1 MSENSGLKR
10 TLTLFPCVMIMIT
23 SVIGSGIFTVPGEIM
38 AAAQGSGTIF
48 LAWVLAGICVFLMSL
63 VYIELAPAMPQAGG
77 AYNYLREAFGTKFAY
92 FYGWGKMV
100 NEVAV
105 MALYALAV
113 TNYLTFFFSLS
124 PLACKITGTVIILCA
139 AVFNIYGVK
148 QGSAVTS
155 GLTIAKILGL
165 AVVILGGLFLFRGG
179 FDFQPVVSSSA
190 GWKGAVAAAVPAF
203 FAFGGYNQL
212 CYMSE
217 EIKDAK
223 KTLPRAILLGISCI
237 IVIYMLLTVVCI
249 RTLGVEGLATS
260 DKAVAMAASAIFGS
274 AGGAVLAICALASIL
289 ASLNGM
295 LLTTPR
301 VAFSLARDGS
311 FPYPLAKVHP
321 KTSTPYVAISCYA
334 LFAVLLLWLGNF
346 TTLLGM
352 CVFIARIMDVF
363 VALSLAVLRKKR
375 PDLDRPFKM
384 IGYPVTL
391 LIAIVLCVVF
401 ACQVPLERILLS
413 VILCAV
419 GVPVYFITKV
429 VNKKQAEAGPKAE

>member
-1 MSENSGLKR
+1 MSENNGLKR

-48 LAWVLAGICVFLMSL
+48 LAWILAGICVFLMSL

-124 PLACKITGTVIILCA
+124 PVVCKIIGTVVILCA
-139 AVFNIYGVK
+139 AIFNIYGVK

-155 GLTIAKILGL
+155 GLTVAKILGL
-165 AVVILGGLFLFRGG
+165 AVVIFGGLFIFKGG
-179 FDFQPVVSSSA
+179 FDFQPVVSSTV
-190 GWKGAVAAAVPAF
+190 GWKGAIAAAVPAF

-249 RTLGVEGLATS
+249 RTLGVEGLANS
-260 DKAVAMAASAIFGS
+260 DKAVAMAASAIFGN
-274 AGGAVLAICALASIL
+274 AGGAILAICALASIL

-295 LLTTPR
+295 LLTPPPAWPSRWRGTAPTPTR
-301 VAFSLARDGS
+301 WQR
-311 FPYPLAKVHP
+311 
-321 KTSTPYVAISCYA
+321 STPKPPPLTWPSAVMPCSRSSCCGWGTSPPCWACACLSRA
-334 LFAVLLLWLGNF
+334 LWMSLWRSPWPS
-346 TTLLGM
+346 
-352 CVFIARIMDVF
+352 CARSGLTWT
-363 VALSLAVLRKKR
+363 APSR
-375 PDLDRPFKM
+375 
-384 IGYPVTL
+384 
-391 LIAIVLCVVF
+391 
-401 ACQVPLERILLS
+401 
-413 VILCAV
+413 
-419 GVPVYFITKV
+419 
-429 VNKKQAEAGPKAE
+429 

>member
-249 RTLGVEGLATS
+249 RTLGVEGLANS

-311 FPYPLAKVHP
+311 FP
-321 KTSTPYVAISCYA
+321 
-334 LFAVLLLWLGNF
+334 
-346 TTLLGM
+346 
-352 CVFIARIMDVF
+352 
-363 VALSLAVLRKKR
+363 LSL
-375 PDLDRPFKM
+375 
-384 IGYPVTL
+384 IH
-391 LIAIVLCVVF
+391 I
-401 ACQVPLERILLS
+401 
-413 VILCAV
+413 
-419 GVPVYFITKV
+419 
-429 VNKKQAEAGPKAE
+429 

>member
-1 MSENSGLKR
+1 MSENNGLKR

-48 LAWVLAGICVFLMSL
+48 LAWILAGICVFLMSL

-124 PLACKITGTVIILCA
+124 PVVCKIIGTVVILCA
-139 AVFNIYGVK
+139 AIFNIYGVK

-155 GLTIAKILGL
+155 GLTVAKILGL
-165 AVVILGGLFLFRGG
+165 AVVIFGGLFIFKGG
-179 FDFQPVVSSSA
+179 FDFQPVVSSTV
-190 GWKGAVAAAVPAF
+190 GWKGAIAAAVPAF

-249 RTLGVEGLATS
+249 RTLGVEGLANS
-260 DKAVAMAASAIFGS
+260 DKAVAMAASAIFGN
-274 AGGAVLAICALASIL
+274 AGGAILAICALASIL

-295 LLTTPR
+295 LLTPPPR
-301 VAFSLARDGS
+301 GLLAGAGRLL
-311 FPYPLAKVHP
+311 PLPAGKGPPQNLHP
-321 KTSTPYVAISCYA
+321 
-334 LFAVLLLWLGNF
+334 LRGHQLL
-346 TTLLGM
+346 
-352 CVFIARIMDVF
+352 CRVR
-363 VALSLAVLRKKR
+363 
-375 PDLDRPFKM
+375 DRPAVA
-384 IGYPVTL
+384 GELHHPAGHVRVYR
-391 LIAIVLCVVF
+391 AHYGCLCG
-401 ACQVPLERILLS
+401 ALPGRPAQ
-413 VILCAV
+413 
-419 GVPVYFITKV
+419 
-429 VNKKQAEAGPKAE
+429 EAG

>member
-1 MSENSGLKR
+1 
-10 TLTLFPCVMIMIT
+10 
-23 SVIGSGIFTVPGEIM
+23 
-38 AAAQGSGTIF
+38 
-48 LAWVLAGICVFLMSL
+48 
-63 VYIELAPAMPQAGG
+63 
-77 AYNYLREAFGTKFAY
+77 
-92 FYGWGKMV
+92 
-100 NEVAV
+100 

-155 GLTIAKILGL
+155 GLTVAKILGL
-165 AVVILGGLFLFRGG
+165 AVVIFGGLFLFRGG
-179 FDFQPVVSSSA
+179 FDFQPVVSSSV

-249 RTLGVEGLATS
+249 RTLGVEGLANS

>member
-1 MSENSGLKR
+1 MSENNTLKR

-48 LAWVLAGICVFLMSL
+48 LAWILAGICVFLMSL

-105 MALYALAV
+105 MALYSLAV
-113 TNYLTFFFSLS
+113 TNYLSFFFPLS
-124 PLACKITGTVIILCA
+124 PIMCKIIGTIVILCA
-139 AVFNIYGVK
+139 AIFNIYGVK
-148 QGSAVTS
+148 QGSAITS
-155 GLTIAKILGL
+155 GLTVAKILGL
-165 AVVILGGLFLFRGG
+165 SVVIVGGLVIFKGG
-179 FDFQPVVSSSA
+179 FDFQPVVSPTV
-190 GWKGAVAAAVPAF
+190 GWKGAIAAAVPAF
-203 FAFGGYNQL
+203 FAFGGFNQL

-223 KTLPRAILLGISCI
+223 KTLPRAILLGIICI
-237 IVIYMLLTVVCI
+237 IAIYILLTVVCI
-249 RTLGVEGLATS
+249 RTLGVEGLANS
-260 DKAVAMAASAIFGS
+260 DKSVAMAAAAIFGN
-274 AGGAVLAICALASIL
+274 AGGTILAICALASIL

-311 FPYPLAKVHP
+311 YPYPLAKVHP
-321 KTSTPYVAISCYA
+321 KTSTPFVAISCYA
-334 LFAVLLLWLGNF
+334 LFAIILLWLGSF
-346 TTLLGM
+346 STLLGM
-352 CVFIARIMDVF
+352 CVFIARIMDAF

-375 PDLDRPFKM
+375 ADLERPFKM

-391 LIAIVLCVVF
+391 VIAIALCVIF
-401 ACQVPLERILLS
+401 ACQVPVKRILLS
-413 VILCAV
+413 ILLCAI
-419 GVPVYFITKV
+419 GVPVYFITRV
-429 VNKKQAEAGPKAE
+429 VNKKHAEAESD